1 MSNDPKPDWFLTPAE
16 IVITTFGGVRATAR
30 ELGCDPSAVSRW
42 KRTGHIPNLYQ
53 RRILEL
59 AWSRGVDLTAH
70 DLIFGRQA

>member
-1 MSNDPKPDWFLTPAE
+1 MNNDQITPAE
-16 IVITTFGGVRATAR
+16 LVIGAFNGVRATAR

-42 KRTGHIPNLYQ
+42 KKTGLIPGSYQ

-59 AWSRGVDLTAH
+59 AWERGVDLTAH